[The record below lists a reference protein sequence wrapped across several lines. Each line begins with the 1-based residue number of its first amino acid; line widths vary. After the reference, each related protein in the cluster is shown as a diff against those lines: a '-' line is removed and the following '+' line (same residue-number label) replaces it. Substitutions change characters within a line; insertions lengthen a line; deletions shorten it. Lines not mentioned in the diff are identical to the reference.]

1 MSADKECSL
10 TFKAQTHSNTI
21 NGPTGPTQLL
31 VLIYRAV
38 GKPEQP

>member
-1 MSADKECSL
+1 MSADKEGSL

-21 NGPTGPTQLL
+21 NGPTGTQLL

-38 GKPEQP
+38 GKPAQP